1 MSAAKLP
8 IECDFV
14 ARRRAGSAT
23 GYLLLACGL
32 ASLGA
37 AGLEYR
43 ELHGRLGA
51 LEGRAAAVRRA
62 QADAERARAPAESHL
77 SADMQHAARDL
88 ATPWTLL
95 LAELEQASKDSEDQ
109 VAVLGVEPDHGKHQ
123 VRISAEARD
132 LPAALAYV
140 QRLQSSRSIRF
151 PMLDR
156 HEMRMDAP
164 QQPIRFEMTGQW
176 RDQP

>member
-14 ARRRAGSAT
+14 AQRRLGSAA
-23 GYLLLACGL
+23 GYLLLALGI
-32 ASLGA
+32 AALGA
-37 AGLEYR
+37 AGIEYR
-43 ELHGRLGA
+43 ELRARLA
-51 LEGRAAAVRRA
+51 VLESRAAAARHA
-62 QADAERARAPAESHL
+62 QTEAARARAPAEDHL
-77 SADMQHAARDL
+77 SPDVQQAARDL

-95 LAELEQASKDSEDQ
+95 LAELEQAGKDSEDQ

-156 HEMRMDAP
+156 HEIRLDVP
-164 QQPIRFEMTGQW
+164 QQPVRFDMTGQW